1 MAASL
6 HILSGGAA
14 AGLVR
19 KLQPAFEARHGCRIE
34 ATFGAVGLMKDKLLA
49 GEPCDVLI
57 LTDALIAELAGQA
70 RAVGASARPVGAVKT
85 GLARRQDAAPV
96 EVDSPNALKE
106 LLERAGAIYFPD
118 PAKATAGIH
127 FMKVLGALGLVVPL
141 ATRLRTF
148 PNGAAAM
155 AALAQAPEPEAVGCT
170 QVTEILY
177 TPGVQLSGLLPPPY
191 ELSTTYTAAVGAQ
204 AQQPELAARLVEALA
219 APQAADLR
227 RECGFE

>member
-57 LTDALIAELAGQA
+57 LTDALIAELAGP
-70 RAVGASARPVGAVKT
+70 ARPVGAVKT

-177 TPGVQLSGLLPPPY
+177 TPGVQLSGLLQPPY

-227 RECGFE
+227 RACGFE